1 MVKFQSRKWV
11 LITNKVHVM
20 SSRINWSGSSCF
32 YNSTQSS
39 SPRTIFHPSL
49 LVDRRIFPTQI
60 HFAFV
65 WLAVED
71 DCSNIFLCWI
81 RLYHYT
87 VEAIHGHKG
96 VLQETIRH
104 FILIAIKSKFPG
116 LLNMIYQYFTLKM
129 FKCVGVLYGN
139 LDQPSKL
146 KPNKTF
152 FPKIICLCQK
162 CLESNHILLKTCT
175 FAPFD
180 GFFKKC

>member
-1 MVKFQSRKWV
+1 MFGYIIWSLDWLSMVKFQSRKWV

-32 YNSTQSS
+32 FNSTQSS

-71 DCSNIFLCWI
+71 ECSNIFLCWI

-104 FILIAIKSKFPG
+104 FILIAINTKDCYKKILFSIFAKVWALF
-116 LLNMIYQYFTLKM
+116 LRSFSIQFT
-129 FKCVGVLYGN
+129 
-139 LDQPSKL
+139 
-146 KPNKTF
+146 
-152 FPKIICLCQK
+152 
-162 CLESNHILLKTCT
+162 
-175 FAPFD
+175 
-180 GFFKKC
+180 